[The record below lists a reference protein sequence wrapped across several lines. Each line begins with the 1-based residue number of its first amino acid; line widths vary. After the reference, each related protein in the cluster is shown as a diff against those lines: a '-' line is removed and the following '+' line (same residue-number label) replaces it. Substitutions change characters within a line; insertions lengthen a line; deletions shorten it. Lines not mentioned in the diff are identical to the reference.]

1 MSAGGRAAS
10 SRAPGWSAPIRG
22 GLPPLPLAV
31 GAAIL
36 AVGVGT
42 GVAAGPAAGVVAA
55 ALLGGLALLWE
66 RAQGRLALRS
76 CRARRLDAGKHPRVA
91 NLLKGLAS
99 DVGIDTPHAYVLD
112 DGGPN
117 ALACRAGGPA
127 VALSAPLLETYTR
140 TELEAVIA
148 HCVVRLREGGA
159 RGAARWC
166 AFGALG
172 GAGIAVGVPED
183 AAAAEVTRYPPALA
197 SAIRRAEPRRGRFAP
212 LFLVADHPSHEA
224 RDLRLRALEDL

>member
-1 MSAGGRAAS
+1 MTAGGRAAS
-10 SRAPGWSAPIRG
+10 SRAAGWSAPVRSG
-22 GLPPLPLAV
+22 VPPLPLVA
-31 GAAIL
+31 GAAVL
-36 AVGVGT
+36 AVGIGV
-42 GVAAGPAAGVVAA
+42 GVAAGPAAGIVAA

-76 CRARRLDAGKHPRVA
+76 FRARRLDPGEHPRVA
-91 NLLKGLAS
+91 NLLQGLAS
-99 DVGIDTPHAYVLD
+99 DVGVATPSPYVLD
-112 DGGPN
+112 DEGAN

-127 VALSAPLLETYTR
+127 IALSAPLLETYTR

-148 HCVVRLREGGA
+148 HCVVRLRHGGT

-197 SAIRRAEPRRGRFAP
+197 SAIRKAEPRRGRFAP

-224 RDLRLRALEDL
+224 LQARLRALEEL